1 MKAAFFHLT
10 NIYVPGTWLLGAEE
24 HETYIYAV
32 LSLQVVLID
41 VKSKAHSLT
50 WILQ

>member
-10 NIYVPGTWLLGAEE
+10 NIYVPGTWLLGAEG
-24 HETYIYAV
+24 HETYIYTA

-41 VKSKAHSLT
+41 VKNKARNFT
-50 WILQ
+50 WILR